1 MVLYLKRWQFG
12 DSYIIGKLYVDNVFQ
27 CYTLE
32 DIEREEKVY
41 GKTAIPR
48 GTYKVILDMSTRWKR
63 IMPHI
68 LNVSNFEGVRIHSGN
83 TSLDTD
89 GCILVGEEWKGGDF
103 IGKSKL
109 AYNALM
115 KKLEKGVADGVVIL
129 TIE

>member
-1 MVLYLKRWQFG
+1 MVLYLKRFG
-12 DSYIIGKLYVDNVFQ
+12 FGEEYTIGKLYVDNVFQ

-32 DIEREEKVY
+32 DKEREEKIY

-115 KKLEKGVADGVVIL
+115 KKLEKGVKDGVVIL
-129 TIE
+129 TID

>member
-1 MVLYLKRWQFG
+1 MNLKLIRKYFTTTATIGELYIDG
-12 DSYIIGKLYVDNVFQ
+12 VFQ

-89 GCILVGEEWKGGDF
+89 GCILVGEEWRGGDF

-115 KKLEKGVADGVVIL
+115 KKLEKGVTDGVVIL